1 MSAIR
6 AFTMPKWGIEM
17 TEGLLAEWKVAEG
30 QPFARGDLIALI
42 ETDKITND
50 VEAEFD
56 GVLRRAVAQ
65 VGETYPV
72 GALLAVYAPADVTDA
87 EVSAFVTAFRP
98 AGEGGEPSVEP
109 LEIASTPPAAPPVVV
124 PEGLAISAKARALV
138 EAAGLDV
145 VSLTGSGAH
154 GRLTL
159 QDVEQASRPAN
170 APLGGEPVSIEATSS
185 RLDAIFASPL
195 AKRLAVRHG
204 LDLAGVAGGGP
215 RGRIRK
221 DDVLAAV
228 QARRL
233 PPSEAS
239 PVAEVRRA
247 PPLAPPRDEGV
258 EVIRMTPMRKAIA
271 RRLTESK
278 TTIPH
283 FYLRTRVQADALGA
297 LRRAL
302 NQEGGGKV
310 TLNDLIVR
318 ACALALRRSPEV
330 NIQVHG
336 DEVRRFPHA
345 DVAVAVATEKGLLT
359 PIVRAAD
366 TKPVREIGAEIRALA
381 EQAHAGR
388 LKTEAFEGGTFSV
401 SNLGMFGIDGF
412 DAVINPPQ
420 GAILAVGG
428 LQRQMVEGDGGGF
441 RFANLLQ
448 LSLSCDHRAIDGA
461 VGARFLA
468 MLRELLERPT
478 SLLGD

>member
-1 MSAIR
+1 
-6 AFTMPKWGIEM
+6 MPKWGIEM

-72 GALLAVYAPADVTDA
+72 GALLAVYAPG
-87 EVSAFVTAFRP
+87 EVSDDEISAFVMGFRP
-98 AGEGGEPSVEP
+98 AGEGGEPSLEP
-109 LEIASTPPAAPPVVV
+109 LGLPATPPAAPSVVL
-124 PEGLAISAKARALV
+124 PEGLAISAKARAFV
-138 EAAGLDV
+138 EAGGPEIAGLM
-145 VSLTGSGAH
+145 GSGAR

-170 APLGGEPVSIEATSS
+170 ANLSGEPVSIEATSS
-185 RLDAIFASPL
+185 RLDAVFASPL

-204 LDLAGVAGGGP
+204 LDLAGVAGAGP

-221 DDVLAAV
+221 DDVLAALE
-228 QARRL
+228 ARK
-233 PPSEAS
+233 PPPPEA
-239 PVAEVRRA
+239 PPTAEIRRA
-247 PPLAPPRDEGV
+247 PPPAPSRGEGV
-258 EVIRMTPMRKAIA
+258 EIIRMTPMRKAIA
-271 RRLTESK
+271 RRLTEAKS
-278 TTIPH
+278 TIPH

-297 LRRAL
+297 LRKAVS
-302 NQEGGGKV
+302 QEGGGKV
-310 TLNDLIVR
+310 TLNDMIVR

-336 DEVRRFPHA
+336 DEVHRFLHA
-345 DVAVAVATEKGLLT
+345 DVAVAVATEKGLHT
-359 PIVRAAD
+359 PIIRAAD

-388 LKTEAFEGGTFSV
+388 LRPEDFEGGTFSV

-428 LQRQMVEGDGGGF
+428 LQRQMVEGHEGGF